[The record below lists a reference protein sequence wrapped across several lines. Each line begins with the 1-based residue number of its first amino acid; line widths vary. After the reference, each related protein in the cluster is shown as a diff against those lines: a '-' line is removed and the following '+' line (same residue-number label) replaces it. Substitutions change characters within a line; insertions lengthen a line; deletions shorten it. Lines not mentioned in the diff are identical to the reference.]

1 MTQKRRLPRRTSEDK
16 NKPHVR
22 FLARHE
28 FVSGVSG
35 STPHHLFVG
44 EKLVQNGAR
53 EVPRAP
59 PSCLEKGGR
68 NKEERHREPAH
79 IDDAYT
85 GKKENN
91 VLFFVL
97 FPNGSEHTAL

>member
-1 MTQKRRLPRRTSEDK
+1 MTQRSLPGRINKDRI
-16 NKPHVR
+16 KPHVR

-35 STPHHLFVG
+35 STPHHLFVR
-44 EKLVQNGAR
+44 EKLVQKGVR

-68 NKEERHREPAH
+68 NKEGRHREPAH
-79 IDDAYT
+79 IDDAYM

-91 VLFFVL
+91 IPFFFLL
-97 FPNGSEHTAL
+97 FPNGSENTAL